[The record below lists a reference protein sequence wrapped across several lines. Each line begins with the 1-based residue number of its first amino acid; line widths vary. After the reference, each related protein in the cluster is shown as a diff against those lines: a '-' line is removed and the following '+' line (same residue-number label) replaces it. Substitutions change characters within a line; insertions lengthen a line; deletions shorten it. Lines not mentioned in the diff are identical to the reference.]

1 MTAVL
6 RLSLMTPLGDSP
18 DQQKRMLTSG
28 SLKIGRDET
37 NDWSLDDNSRRISRH
52 HCTITANG
60 GLFIIIDSSANG
72 LFINDAKQPLGR
84 GNSAILSNG
93 DVLRIGNLAI
103 SVEVAEQLVTDSDPF
118 RAVLPKLGSP
128 SVPKPETTEDALDRP
143 LSASVLSSMSSAPPP
158 DWASFGLRPLP
169 DLGRPDDAV
178 QRPVTM
184 EDHLPAE
191 QEAILAPRVISQ
203 AIPEDW
209 DLDLAAGARPAMP
222 GPFSAPGGVP
232 PVSAV
237 PLRPAP
243 DLAASAFPPPGLYP
257 RAMPDVV
264 APERTAPESAGP
276 GSAVPQVSPPPAPS
290 AAALALV
297 EALARIEAEVIGP
310 FEAPLLAGPPEQ
322 VLARLES
329 EEGDWIGLTL
339 AALAARIIS
348 RLNRPETITSQ
359 SGATAPQDHEPP
371 RPNIAPIPYIPEG
384 DL

>member
-191 QEAILAPRVISQ
+191 QEAILAPRVTSQ
-203 AIPEDW
+203 
-209 DLDLAAGARPAMP
+209 LASCPQRSGARPRRGSGAHRGGSGRAVRGPHPRRPARAGARTAGERRGRLDRPHPRGA
-222 GPFSAPGGVP
+222 GGT
-232 PVSAV
+232 
-237 PLRPAP
+237 
-243 DLAASAFPPPGLYP
+243 DHLATESTRNNHFPK
-257 RAMPDVV
+257 R
-264 APERTAPESAGP
+264 RH
-276 GSAVPQVSPPPAPS
+276 
-290 AAALALV
+290 
-297 EALARIEAEVIGP
+297 
-310 FEAPLLAGPPEQ
+310 
-322 VLARLES
+322 
-329 EEGDWIGLTL
+329 
-339 AALAARIIS
+339 
-348 RLNRPETITSQ
+348 
-359 SGATAPQDHEPP
+359 GAT
-371 RPNIAPIPYIPEG
+371 RS
-384 DL
+384 

>member
-28 SLKIGRDET
+28 TLKIGRDET
-37 NDWSLDDNSRRISRH
+37 NDWSLDDNSRLISRH

-128 SVPKPETTEDALDRP
+128 AVPKPESMQDPLDRP
-143 LSASVLSSMSSAPPP
+143 LPASMLSSMSSSPPP
-158 DWASFGLRPLP
+158 DWESFGLRPLP

-178 QRPVTM
+178 QRPVTL

-191 QEAILAPRVISQ
+191 QEAILAPRIVSQ

-209 DLDLAAGARPAMP
+209 DLDLGAGLRSVTAD
-222 GPFSAPGGVP
+222 PFSASGGAAP
-232 PVSAV
+232 LNAM

-243 DLAASAFPPPGLYP
+243 DL
-257 RAMPDVV
+257 
-264 APERTAPESAGP
+264 
-276 GSAVPQVSPPPAPS
+276 S
-290 AAALALV
+290 AAALPSGGLSSRPMPEAAATEPLAPEVAVVQRSEAQGPSPAVLALV
-297 EALARIEAEVIGP
+297 EALARIEAEVVGP
-310 FEAPLLAGPPEQ
+310 SEPALLAGPPEQ
-322 VLARLES
+322 VLARLEG

-339 AALAARIIS
+339 AALAARVIS
-348 RLNRPETITSQ
+348 QLKRPETITSQ
-359 SGATAPQDHEPP
+359 SGAAAPKDHEPS
-371 RPNIAPIPYIPEG
+371 RPNLAPFPYIPEG

>member
-128 SVPKPETTEDALDRP
+128 SVPKSETTEDALDRP

-209 DLDLAAGARPAMP
+209 DLDLGAGARPAMP
-222 GPFSAPGGVP
+222 GPFSAPGGGP

-243 DLAASAFPPPGLYP
+243 DLSASSFPAPGLYP
-257 RAMPDVV
+257 RTMPDVV
-264 APERTAPESAGP
+264 APERTGPQSAAPEVAARQGN
-276 GSAVPQVSPPPAPS
+276 PPPAPS

-297 EALARIEAEVIGP
+297 EALARIEAEVVGP
-310 FEAPLLAGPPEQ
+310 FETALLSGPPEQ

-359 SGATAPQDHEPP
+359 SGPTAPQDHEPP
-371 RPNIAPIPYIPEG
+371 RPNTAPIPYIPEG